1 MQILIDLVVGAIIGW
16 LAGTLMKT
24 EGQMGLI
31 GNIIIG
37 LVGAAL
43 GHFLAP
49 MIGIGPTSTVGS
61 ILVSVGGAVVLIIAL
76 RALKILK

>member
-1 MQILIDLVVGAIIGW
+1 MQILIDLLVGAIIGW

-49 MIGIGPTSTVGS
+49 MIGLGPTNTIGS
-61 ILVSVGGAVVLIIAL
+61 ILVAVGGAVVLIIAL
-76 RALKILK
+76 RALRILK